1 MCRIFG
7 SLSLH
12 PEGVARAVLLAENA
26 LRVQSREHPDGW
38 GVAWY
43 VAGAPTVVRSLEP
56 AHADASFED
65 AFEAAQ
71 SQAVIAHV
79 RKASVGGI
87 TLENTHPFEHGRWV
101 FVHNGTLPDWERAQP
116 LVEAQLDPA
125 LRRGLR
131 GETDSERCFAL
142 FLTRLRLRCDPDA
155 ASFDDAVA
163 ALRET
168 VALVRAASE
177 TAPAAPASTTF
188 VLSDGRLLLGCRRG
202 RTLHTSHPAPGSDG
216 RVAWFAVSSEAP
228 GTAAKEHPD
237 PWELIGEDRWCGVDG
252 ELRLRHGAL

>member
-1 MCRIFG
+1 M
-7 SLSLH
+7 H
-12 PEGVARAVLLAENA
+12 PEGVARAVLLADNA

-43 VAGAPTVVRSLEP
+43 VGGAPRVVRSLEA
-56 AHADASFED
+56 AHADESFVD
-65 AFEAAQ
+65 AFEAVE
-71 SQAVIAHV
+71 SEAVIAHV

-87 TLENTHPFEHGRWV
+87 ALENTHPFEHGRWV
-101 FVHNGTLPDWERAQP
+101 FVHNGTIPDWDRAQP
-116 LVEAQLDPA
+116 LIEAGLEPS

-142 FLTRLRLRCDPDA
+142 FLTRLARRCDLEA

-168 VALVRAASE
+168 VAAVRAASE
-177 TAPAAPASTTF
+177 STPDAPASTTF

-202 RTLHTSHPAPGSDG
+202 RTLHTSHPAATADG
-216 RVAWFAVSSEAP
+216 RVGWFALSSEAP
-228 GTAAKEHPD
+228 GTVAPEHPD
-237 PWELIGEDRWCGVDG
+237 PWELLGEDSFCGVDAD
-252 ELRLRHGAL
+252 LRLHRGAL